1 MRKRVLMVM
10 TRDIPPEATNG
21 RERTLRFIRD
31 AIGSE
36 VELREFTIR
45 SLFESGGSAAKMA
58 ALIRLMRGIV
68 TGAPCALQVAMF
80 ADRRKE
86 RKLAAM
92 IAEFKPDVVYLDGVR
107 LVDYASGIRVL
118 IGRRPIIFDFDDLM
132 SRRAAML
139 YDARLPVSPGYLTK
153 SIPGPLV
160 RLANASFIRQA
171 FLRYERYCLQGHER
185 QAVEAAHAVTLVS
198 SDDAQAL
205 GALLDSRTAM
215 RKVHVIAPPMT
226 STRPL
231 ARPADLLRFVFI
243 GSDTQLQNRLSID
256 YLLGLWKRLA
266 PRTPLVVYGRMVR
279 EYDAVPNVRFAGFA
293 PSHDD
298 VYTSGSIAMCP
309 AFLGGG
315 IKSKVLEA
323 ISHGCPPVGN
333 ATAYEGLGFQDAS
346 LAMSEAD
353 LERFVTDPSSH
364 LDAVLDAAAEFAA
377 YCEAHYSVTAFS
389 TRWRNLLALSPAI
402 QMQPAAPPM
411 PAHQPLH
418 L

>member
-1 MRKRVLMVM
+1 MG
-10 TRDIPPEATNG
+10 AF
-21 RERTLRFIRD
+21 LR
-31 AIGSE
+31 
-36 VELREFTIR
+36 L
-45 SLFESGGSAAKMA
+45 L
-58 ALIRLMRGIV
+58 RGIA
-68 TGAPCALQVAMF
+68 TGVPCALQVAMF

-86 RKLAAM
+86 RELAAV
-92 IAEFKPDVVYLDGVR
+92 IAEFKPDVVYLDGIR
-107 LVDYASGIRVL
+107 LVDYAPGIRVL

-132 SRRAAML
+132 SRRAAIL
-139 YDARLPVSPGYLTK
+139 HDARLPVSPGYLTK

-160 RLANASFIRQA
+160 RLANASFIRQT
-171 FLRYERYCLQGHER
+171 FLQYERYCLQRQER

-198 SDDAQAL
+198 TDDARAL
-205 GALLDSRTAM
+205 GALLDARAM
-215 RKVHVIAPPMT
+215 RKIHVIAPPVT

-231 ARPADLLRFVFI
+231 TRPSDPLRFVFI

-256 YLLGLWKRLA
+256 YLLGLWKRLE
-266 PRTPLVVYGRMVR
+266 PRTPLVIYGRMVR

-298 VYTSGSIAMCP
+298 VYTTSSIAMCP

-333 ATAYEGLGFQDAS
+333 ATAYEGLGFHDDS

-353 LERFVTDPSSH
+353 LERFVTDPSQN
-364 LDAVLDAAAEFAA
+364 LDAVLDAAATFAS
-377 YCEAHYSVTAFS
+377 YCEAHYSVTAFA
-389 TRWRNLLALSPAI
+389 TRWRNLLALSPAV
-402 QMQPAAPPM
+402 QMQPASPPM

>member
-1 MRKRVLMVM
+1 
-10 TRDIPPEATNG
+10 
-21 RERTLRFIRD
+21 
-31 AIGSE
+31 
-36 VELREFTIR
+36 
-45 SLFESGGSAAKMA
+45 
-58 ALIRLMRGIV
+58 
-68 TGAPCALQVAMF
+68 
-80 ADRRKE
+80 
-86 RKLAAM
+86 
-92 IAEFKPDVVYLDGVR
+92 
-107 LVDYASGIRVL
+107 
-118 IGRRPIIFDFDDLM
+118 
-132 SRRAAML
+132 
-139 YDARLPVSPGYLTK
+139 
-153 SIPGPLV
+153 
-160 RLANASFIRQA
+160 
-171 FLRYERYCLQGHER
+171 
-185 QAVEAAHAVTLVS
+185 
-198 SDDAQAL
+198 
-205 GALLDSRTAM
+205 
-215 RKVHVIAPPMT
+215 
-226 STRPL
+226 
-231 ARPADLLRFVFI
+231 VFI

-266 PRTPLVVYGRMVR
+266 PRTPLVVYGCMVR

-353 LERFVTDPSSH
+353 LERFVTDPSGS
-364 LDAVLDAAAEFAA
+364 LDAVFDAAAEFAA
-377 YCEAHYSVTAFS
+377 YCEAHYSVIAFA